1 MTTNPYNERMT
12 DILTLKLTGIA
23 HGGEALGTLGDH
35 IIFVAYALPGETVR
49 VEVVEKHKRW
59 SRGRLIEIIE
69 PSPHRIAPLCPHFGP
84 DRCGGCQWQYVERSA
99 QLDYKGR
106 IVRDQLQRVGN
117 INNPV
122 VRPTVNTGP
131 DWAYRTQM
139 LLYPS
144 GSASLGL
151 RQSQSYDVHPIDQ
164 CPLMHPSL
172 AALYDDFNVEWDGL
186 RSVDFRVGVTS
197 GQRLIALRTRG
208 NEVPELEVDVPVAI
222 ALEKRNGAVQPLIGD
237 PWTFETIAG
246 QEYRFSMG
254 ARHLFNPQATASVLE
269 VVEEYLQPRPGRT
282 LMDVYC
288 GAGLFTR
295 GFAHKNSLV
304 IGIDNDAIAIEDC
317 AFNCQDLDNVLLH
330 EGEPPRVMRLL
341 RDPIELAVVTSPAE
355 GIGHR
360 VAQNLARMGA
370 KRAVYVAH
378 NPAVLAR
385 DIEQWQRAGYRFLE
399 ATPIDIAPQT
409 YYMTTV
415 ALFTR

>member
-1 MTTNPYNERMT
+1 MA

-23 HGGEALGTLGDH
+23 HGGEALGTSGDS

-59 SRGRLIEIIE
+59 SRGKLLEIIE
-69 PSPHRIAPLCPHFGP
+69 PSPHRSTPPCPHFGP
-84 DRCGGCQWQYVERSA
+84 DRCGGCQWQHIEHST
-99 QLDYKGR
+99 QLDYKQR
-106 IVRDQLQRVGN
+106 IVRDQLQRVGG
-117 INNPV
+117 INKPL
-122 VRPTVNTGP
+122 VRPTVKADP
-131 DWAYRTQM
+131 EWAYRTQM
-139 LLYPS
+139 LFHPS
-144 GSASLGL
+144 GSGSLGL
-151 RQSQSYDVHPIDQ
+151 RQPQSYDVHPIDD
-164 CPLMHPSL
+164 CPIMHPSL
-172 AALYDDFNVEWDGL
+172 AALYDEFNVEWDGL
-186 RSVDFRVGVTS
+186 RSVDFRVSVTS
-197 GQRLIALRTRG
+197 GQRLVALRTRG
-208 NEVPELEVDVPVAI
+208 NEAPELEVDVPVSI
-222 ALEKRNGAVQPLIGD
+222 ALEKRNGGIQPLIGE

-246 QEYRFSMG
+246 QEYRFSVG
-254 ARHLFNPQATASVLE
+254 TRRFFNPQATESVLD
-269 VVEEYLQPRPGRT
+269 VVEAYIRPRPGQT

-295 GFAHKNSLV
+295 GFAHKCSLV
-304 IGIDNDAIAIEDC
+304 IGIDNNAVAMEDC
-317 AFNCQDLDNVLLH
+317 AFNCQHLDNVALH

-341 RDPIELAVVTSPAE
+341 RDPVDLAVVTSPAE

-370 KRAVYVAH
+370 KRAAYVAH

-409 YYMTTV
+409 YYMTMV